1 MYFGFIYCFDI
12 CLDELEKLVQVVQQ
26 LEVEFGLFL
35 VQFIFI
41 IVDFERDSVEVM
53 VRYVQDFYSRLLGL
67 IGFVE
72 QIVQVSYNYR
82 VYYSVGFKDEDQDYI
97 VDYFIV
103 IYLFNFDGFFIDY
116 YGRVRLVEQIVDSVR
131 YYMVIFRSVLF

>member
-12 CLDELEKLVQVVQQ
+12 CLDELEKLVQVVWQ

-35 VQFIFI
+35 VQFVFI
-41 IVDFERDSVEVM
+41 IVDFEWDDVEVM
-53 VRYVQDFYSRLLGL
+53 VCYVQDFYLRLLGL
-67 IGFVE
+67 IGFIE
-72 QIVQVSYNYR
+72 QIVQVIYSYC

-97 VDYFIV
+97 VDYFII

-116 YGRVRLVEQIVDSVR
+116 YGWSRLVEQILDSVWQ
-131 YYMVIFRSVLF
+131 YMVIFCSVLF